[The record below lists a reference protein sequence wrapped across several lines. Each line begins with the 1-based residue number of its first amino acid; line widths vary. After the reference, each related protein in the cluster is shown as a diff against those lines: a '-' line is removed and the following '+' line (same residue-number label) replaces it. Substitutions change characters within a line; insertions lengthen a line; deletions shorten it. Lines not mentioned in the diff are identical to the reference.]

1 MQFNPA
7 KSAAHPQPTDH
18 RTKMTFHTLLA
29 LALTLAPSKRY
40 ATETPL
46 NNLWLSMLE
55 RVDVR
60 VPFVGDSTGSLK
72 GL

>member
-1 MQFNPA
+1 
-7 KSAAHPQPTDH
+7 
-18 RTKMTFHTLLA
+18 LLA
-29 LALTLAPSKRY
+29 GNAGGTVRTGRHIQFPAG
-40 ATETPL
+40 TPL

-60 VPFVGDSTGSLK
+60 VSFLGDSTASLR

>member
-1 MQFNPA
+1 MQFAPA
-7 KSAAHPQPTDH
+7 KSAANPHPTNH
-18 RTKMTFHTLLA
+18 RMKMTFHTLLA
-29 LALTLAPSKRY
+29 LAFTLASSKCY

>member
-1 MQFNPA
+1 LIA
-7 KSAAHPQPTDH
+7 YGSSLSDGSAHSNSNLP
-18 RTKMTFHTLLA
+18 MLLA
-29 LALTLAPSKRY
+29 GNAGGTIQTGRHIRY
-40 ATETPL
+40 SADTPL

-55 RVDVR
+55 RVDAR

>member
-1 MQFNPA
+1 M
-7 KSAAHPQPTDH
+7 K
-18 RTKMTFHTLLA
+18 KTFHTLLA
-29 LALTLAPSKRY
+29 LALTHASRKRY